1 MDTTNIGVNVIGDF
15 AATTGLMEAG
25 RRLLRSLLD
34 AGVSVSLEPHTSGA
48 TRNDT
53 RLPPEIAR
61 LPRGRPHPIDLL
73 LLNINEMPAVPE
85 AWLRSPSP
93 RHHVIGAWFWE
104 LSGFPNHVGE
114 QTVRVDEIWV
124 ASTFVRDSFRGIART
139 PVTVIP
145 PAIEVHA
152 PADFDAARF
161 GIRDDAVVYFFNFD
175 ALSTSARKNP
185 WGVVNAF
192 SRAFTPEERA
202 REVQLVIKVHNLDR
216 APAMA
221 EPLRDALETV
231 NGILINAELTRS
243 DMDGLLERTDVY
255 ASLHRSEGFGL
266 GLAEAMYLGKPVIAT
281 AYSGNMDFTT
291 PGKSCLVGYSM
302 KRVTEQDHRHYLPA
316 TMNYRPGLVWADPDI
331 ALAARWMRLL
341 YERPGLRR
349 EIGARAAA
357 AIRDGYAATNQV
369 EAVTLRL
376 RAIAATLEQDKSSPS
391 ASSADI
397 TAPG

>member
-25 RRLLRSLLD
+25 RRLLQSLLD

-48 TRNDT
+48 TRSET
-53 RLPPEIAR
+53 RLPPEIER

-73 LLNINEMPAVPE
+73 LLNINEMGAVPE
-85 AWLRSPSP
+85 AWLRSPAA

-104 LSGFPNHVGE
+104 LSGFPDEVGE

-124 ASTFVRDSFRGIART
+124 ASTFVRDAFRGIARK
-139 PVTVIP
+139 PVTVVP
-145 PAIEVHA
+145 PAIEVRA
-152 PADFDAARF
+152 PTGFDATRF
-161 GIRDDAVVYFFNFD
+161 GVRDDAVVYFFNFD
-175 ALSTSARKNP
+175 ALSTAARKNP
-185 WGVVNAF
+185 WGLVDAF

-202 REVQLVIKVHNLDR
+202 HQVQLVIKVHNLER

-221 EPLRDALETV
+221 EPLRDAVATV
-231 NGILINAELTRS
+231 HGTLVNAELPRS

-255 ASLHRSEGFGL
+255 VSLHRSEGFGL

-281 AYSGNMDFTT
+281 AYSGNMDFTN
-291 PGKSCLVGYSM
+291 PGDSCLVGYSM
-302 KRVTEQDHRHYLPA
+302 QRVTEGDHQHYRPA
-316 TMNYRPGLVWADPDI
+316 TINYRPGLVWADPDI
-331 ALAARWMRLL
+331 PLAARWMRLL
-341 YERPGLRR
+341 YERPDLRR

-357 AIRDGYAATNQV
+357 AIRNGYAAASQV

-376 RAIAATLEQDKSSPS
+376 RAIAATLDRQ
-391 ASSADI
+391 AS
-397 TAPG
+397 